1 MISQRTRRLEYVR
14 WIAAAWIGWG
24 SVSAIEVVACMKAAG
39 FQDRWTALFFTLL
52 AGWLVF
58 AAAAPGVSWLSQRF
72 PLGSGNWRNLPI
84 HIGAAMVLGL
94 SYPAWSAVLEWA
106 LQPQAN
112 PRSFRAAFLIAMYLR
127 FHMGIIIYAVII
139 VVRNAIDSIRRLAQ
153 RAAETARLEAELTNT
168 QLDALRRQMEPRV
181 LFNTLDGV
189 AELVQEN
196 RNDEAVAMIA
206 GLSDLLRRL
215 LDAPAGQLVP
225 LAEEISFLESYLE
238 IQSLR
243 LSERPRVTVDIPRSI
258 YAALVPPLILQHL
271 VENAIVLGGLEPGEI
286 HLSARQAEGTVSIRI
301 RNPLPP
307 PTSADLAENPV
318 TRLSSIRD
326 RMAALYGDV
335 CGFDLL
341 SWDACVDAIL
351 TVPLRLE
358 A

>member
-1 MISQRTRRLEYVR
+1 MTSRRLEYVR
-14 WIAAAWIGWG
+14 WIAAVWIIWG

-39 FQDRWTALFFTLL
+39 FQDRWTVLFFTLL

-58 AAAAPGVSWLSQRF
+58 AAAAPGVWWLSRRF
-72 PLGSGNWRNLPI
+72 PVSSGNWRNLPI
-84 HIGAAMVLGL
+84 HIGAAMILGV
-94 SYPAWSAVLEWA
+94 SYPVWSAVLEWTF
-106 LQPQAN
+106 QPQVN
-112 PRSFRAAFLIAMYLR
+112 PRSFGAAFLIAMYLR
-127 FHMGIIIYAVII
+127 FHLGIIIYAVII

-153 RAAETARLEAELTNT
+153 RAAETAQLEAELAKT

-189 AELVQEN
+189 AELVEEN
-196 RNDEAVAMIA
+196 RNDEAVARIA

-215 LDAPAGQLVP
+215 LDAPVTELVP

-243 LSERPRVTVDIPRSI
+243 LSDRPRVTVDVPRSI
-258 YAALVPPLILQHL
+258 YAALVPPLLLQPL
-271 VENAIVLGGLEPGEI
+271 VENAIVPEGSEPGEI
-286 HLSARQAEGTVSIRI
+286 HLSAREAEGTVSIRI

-307 PTSADLAENPV
+307 PASADLAEDSGARISN
-318 TRLSSIRD
+318 IRD
-326 RMAALYGDV
+326 RLGALYGGV
-335 CGFDLL
+335 CGFDLC
-341 SWDACVDAIL
+341 SWEAGVEVIL